1 MLSVATW
8 ALGNFFASLTVT
20 TQAYQFF
27 IPWIYLGVTG
37 TPVFYLLFVLQYTH
51 NLPKINLWHYVL
63 LLFIPG
69 ITLIGTF
76 TNPFHHL
83 IYDNARLVNTNL
95 AGITTAVEMQWL
107 GWAFT
112 GYSYTLIAF
121 SLIVLFR
128 SLYLSPRR
136 YATQVKIII
145 FSIIFPVTGNLL
157 FVFIPGTT
165 EYIDLTPVGFSI
177 AGALLLTGM
186 KHHGLL
192 RIKPL
197 GREFLF
203 DSLQDGV
210 LFMDV
215 RNQIIDYNKSASTIL
230 GIRFGK
236 DMIKNSQ
243 KIIRKYPGFYQ
254 TCLSDEKEI
263 LEFQFSS
270 DVMAFYHVQI
280 HKLLDN
286 WNSVI
291 GKVIVLH
298 NVTDLKK
305 NRDIITS
312 QNTELARLN
321 RQKDK
326 MISIISHDLRS
337 PLASV
342 ISLLEVLKL
351 KNNNLNEEDMKAMF
365 SNVVNRAQT
374 TFDLLENL
382 LQWSKSEAGKI
393 SYETEPL
400 NLSVEISKVLNT
412 YYGLA
417 SDKDIALTMVENNL
431 QQPAIVANNQLFRTV
446 LRNLITNAIKFTPDK
461 GRITV
466 QYHYRENDCLVSVT
480 DSGVGIAPERIEKM
494 RQQQTIA
501 YTPGTR
507 GESGSGLGLTLCR
520 EFVARMGGKLF
531 IESEAGKG
539 TCISFTLPYAA

>member
-1 MLSVATW
+1 
-8 ALGNFFASLTVT
+8 
-20 TQAYQFF
+20 
-27 IPWIYLGVTG
+27 PWIYLGVTG

-51 NLPKINLWHYVL
+51 TLPKINLWHYVM

-83 IYDNARLVNTNL
+83 VYDSARLINTNL
-95 AGITTAVEMQWL
+95 AGITTAVEMRWL
-107 GWAFT
+107 GWVFT
-112 GYSYTLIAF
+112 GYSYTLIGF

-145 FSIIFPVTGNLL
+145 FSIMFPITGNLL
-157 FVFIPGTT
+157 FVFVPGTT
-165 EYIDLTPVGFSI
+165 EFIDLTPVGFSI

-186 KHHGLL
+186 KQYGLL

-203 DSLQDGV
+203 DSLEDGV

-215 RNQIIDYNKSASTIL
+215 RNQIIDYNKSASNIL

-254 TCLSDEKEI
+254 KCLSDEMEI
-263 LEFQFSS
+263 IEFQFSS
-270 DVMAFYHVQI
+270 DADAFYHVQI

-305 NRDIITS
+305 NRDIITA
-312 QNTELARLN
+312 QNAELARLN
-321 RQKDK
+321 KQKDR

-342 ISLLEVLKL
+342 ITLLEMLKL
-351 KNNNLNEEDMKAMF
+351 KNNSLSEEDLKAMF
-365 SNVVNRAQT
+365 SNVINRAQT

-400 NLSVEISKVLNT
+400 DLSMEITSVINT
-412 YYGLA
+412 YSGLA
-417 SDKDIALTMVENNL
+417 RDKDIALNVVENNL
-431 QQPAIVANNQLFRTV
+431 QQPVIVANKQLFRTV
-446 LRNLITNAIKFTPDK
+446 MRNLITNAIKFTPDM
-461 GRITV
+461 GQITV
-466 QYHYRENDCLVSVT
+466 QYQYRKTDCLISVS
-480 DSGVGIAPERIEKM
+480 DSGVGIAPERMEKI
-494 RQQQTIA
+494 QQQQNIA
-501 YTPGTR
+501 FTPGTR
-507 GESGSGLGLTLCR
+507 GESGSGLGLTLCK

-531 IESEAGKG
+531 IESQAGKG